1 LVNDTNLNMSENKII
16 KAISTIDK
24 CLILENDKWNDY
36 QNDFDEFKKDIPKLE
51 KTIDVLVAVKKYLNN
66 NKDLLND

>member
-1 LVNDTNLNMSENKII
+1 MRKNKII
-16 KAISTIDK
+16 KAIDIIDE
-24 CLILENDKWNDY
+24 CLILENDKWTDY